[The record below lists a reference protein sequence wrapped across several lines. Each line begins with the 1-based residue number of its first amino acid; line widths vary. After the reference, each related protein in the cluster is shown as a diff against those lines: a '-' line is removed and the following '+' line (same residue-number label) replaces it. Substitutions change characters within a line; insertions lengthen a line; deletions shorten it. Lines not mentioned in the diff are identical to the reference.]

1 MFHSVLMPSAGISI
15 HLTKEDIIR
24 MKGAPYANV
33 GIALSSTEDDAVP
46 CLFLY
51 YDTSHELN
59 YILYTFG

>member
-1 MFHSVLMPSAGISI
+1 
-15 HLTKEDIIR
+15 